1 MNVKQFKYLIKRAEE
16 TKASK
21 VYLSEGGIFTAERN
35 TGNIMYS
42 LDASS
47 TPLYYLVS
55 MQPLLD
61 IAKKLKA
68 TKEDISFTF
77 QGSILTLATGLAAF
91 DVPASSLSLSEG
103 GRVEAGDLNADEAE
117 AVRQLLIT
125 AGTLPVRDE
134 MEFIPAAAL
143 VHVFIDSGLTLEVMD
158 LSSDLQAFVSTS
170 LKKRVRAA
178 LKRTDINAVL
188 KPLKALGYAD
198 SASVC
203 FRKNGSGAKMNITFH
218 AKDMNV
224 SFSFPMSKKEFDTPA
239 VPRFEMED
247 TLVLADTG
255 AEEGIRE
262 QLASLNLFQNQK
274 QLLAVEREF
283 PDTLEVGTDE
293 RCTVISS
300 PLLQHCFG
308 SAGRGAVFSPDGQ

>member
-16 TKASK
+16 AKASK
-21 VYLSEGGIFTAERN
+21 VYISEGGMFTAERN

-42 LDASS
+42 LDAPS
-47 TPLYYLVS
+47 TPLFYIVS
-55 MQPLLD
+55 LQPLLD

-68 TKEDISFTF
+68 TKEDISFTL
-77 QGSILTLATGLAAF
+77 QKGILTLATGLAAF

-103 GRVEAGDLNADEAE
+103 ERVEAGELNADEAE

-134 MEFIPAAAL
+134 MDFIPAASL

-158 LSSDLQAFVSTS
+158 LSSDLQAFVSST
-170 LKKRVRAA
+170 LKKRVRAT
-178 LKRTDINAVL
+178 LKRTDVNAVL
-188 KPLKALGYAD
+188 KPLKALGYAG

-203 FRKNGSGAKMNITFH
+203 FRKNRSGPKMNITFH
-218 AKDMNV
+218 TRDMDV
-224 SFSFPMSKKEFDTPA
+224 SFSFPMSAKEFDTPA

-262 QLASLNLFQNQK
+262 QLASLNLFQSQK

-308 SAGRGAVFSPDGQ
+308 SAGRGGN